1 MSHNLNILLSF
12 FFACL
17 DIFFGRRRSIYT
29 LTFDHKLCV
38 HIYPMGRRGEC
49 RRIEKFN
56 IFGDIH
62 KKIFRHMQER
72 RVEMRIEEQKLKWS
86 KVMKNERITRKKHFN
101 VKCLVDLL
109 SSPSPLDLAPLWE
122 LSVSLRDLVHHPRQI
137 YIASFARAANGDDSW
152 IKVRIIINSWT
163 LKMRI
168 KHIN

>member
-29 LTFDHKLCV
+29 LIFDHKLCV

-49 RRIEKFN
+49 RRIGKFN

-62 KKIFRHMQER
+62 KRSSDICKS
-72 RVEMRIEEQKLKWS
+72 VASKWGS
-86 KVMKNERITRKKHFN
+86 KNKNWSDWKWRMKELQGKSILMWSAWLTCYHRLLRWTLLHCESW
-101 VKCLVDLL
+101 VLV
-109 SSPSPLDLAPLWE
+109 
-122 LSVSLRDLVHHPRQI
+122 RDLVHHPRQI